1 MRNVKWPFAVHT
13 VLSIQSQNLSYHTP
27 RYMFQ
32 YFDSLILLVH
42 VLGVSDLQRYIFQQ
56 INEFVRILKCVDLQ
70 PHYEVITELLAKSGK
85 IEDDDGLLLKPKTDS
100 RQIFYIFCALMQI
113 CHSHYF
119 SWWMAISSTAAYHGK
134 TNSNITSF
142 FRIMML
148 WITRFDY
155 SWQSGDGNGKRN
167 NDAGVNVIDNTQ
179 VQTLLRKYQ
188 RNRISSNM
196 NMAVYWTSIFRSLPQ
211 MLLKGHF
218 VTTV

>member
-1 MRNVKWPFAVHT
+1 
-13 VLSIQSQNLSYHTP
+13 
-27 RYMFQ
+27 MFQ

-148 WITRFDY
+148 
-155 SWQSGDGNGKRN
+155 
-167 NDAGVNVIDNTQ
+167 
-179 VQTLLRKYQ
+179 
-188 RNRISSNM
+188 
-196 NMAVYWTSIFRSLPQ
+196 
-211 MLLKGHF
+211 
-218 VTTV
+218 